1 MARGRFISNEIAR
14 DKEVNSLSDAWSML
28 GFERLITFADR
39 DGRVHGDPAVVR
51 SLVFPRN
58 SEITIEQMESYI
70 QEWSSAALII
80 WYEAKGD
87 WWICFPNFAKH
98 QVGMRYDREPES
110 QIPPPPL
117 GNTLDQALGS
127 PQAHPAPPCGLGSLP
142 RTVVRG
148 DGLAGGQAS
157 NSDCARDD
165 LGNILFDNGILPTD
179 YRQDAAIVPA
189 NIPLNRREENRRE
202 EEEEVK
208 AISPPAA
215 AASIVLS
222 PDAILCRASG
232 ISAFPGDQLQ
242 WATVVADLADDHGTE
257 ETIAAMKRACER
269 WVNTTGKNGK
279 KYKKTNLSWIN
290 LAQEELARPNAWE
303 IDSSQLTGEELKI
316 YLLESQKRHETNHSI
331 SPPGG

>member
-58 SEITIEQMESYI
+58 SEITIEQMQSYI
-70 QEWSSAALII
+70 QEWTNSELII

-110 QIPPPPL
+110 QIPPPPRC
-117 GNTLDQALGS
+117 NTLDQALGS
-127 PQAHPAPPCGLGSLP
+127 PQARPAPPCGLG
-142 RTVVRG
+142 R
-148 DGLAGGQAS
+148 DGLAGGQAT
-157 NSDCARDD
+157 NSDCAGDD
-165 LGNILFDNGILPTD
+165 LGNILLDAGILPPD
-179 YRQDAAIVPA
+179 CRQDAAMVPA
-189 NIPLNRREENRRE
+189 RCRLNRREENRRE

-232 ISAFPGDQLQ
+232 LSAFPGDQLQ
-242 WATVVADLADDHGTE
+242 WVTVVADLADDHGTE

-269 WVNTTGKNGK
+269 WVNTTGKNGR

-290 LAQEELARPNAWE
+290 WAQEELARPDAWE
-303 IDSSQLTGEELKI
+303 IDSSQLTGEELKTFLI
-316 YLLESQKRHETNHSI
+316 ERQRQHEANHPI
-331 SPPGG
+331 SSPSG